1 MILYCII
8 QKYFLGGQ
16 GQNEKWDIGII
27 FERLDTS
34 LFLGHI
40 SGKYHGQEPPLNWP
54 LKSNILTRGWPQQK
68 HLKAWWKNF
77 LKIIKLTPCFQ
88 PKCTQNKLEGYNL
101 LLFLLYRLHTKHQ
114 SRLVEQNEHLISYL
128 LKIISERR
136 E

>member
-1 MILYCII
+1 MFYYW
-8 QKYFLGGQ
+8 KYFLGGQ

-40 SGKYHGQEPPLNWP
+40 SGKYHGQKPPLNWP
-54 LKSNILTRGWPQQK
+54 LKSNILTRGWPQQETSK
-68 HLKAWWKNF
+68 SMMEEYF

-88 PKCTQNKLEGYNL
+88 PNCTQNKSEGYNL